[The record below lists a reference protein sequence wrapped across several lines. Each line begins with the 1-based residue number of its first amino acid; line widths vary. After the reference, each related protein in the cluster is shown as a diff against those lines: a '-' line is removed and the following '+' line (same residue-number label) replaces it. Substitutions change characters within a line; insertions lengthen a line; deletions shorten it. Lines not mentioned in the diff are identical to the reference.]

1 MTSTV
6 SSAKRTK
13 PTTTRA
19 PRTQNDSPPDA
30 VSQGVLQY
38 TYLLDSADPKAIA
51 VYLALWKASHAQ
63 ALANA
68 RAIDTLN
75 LPVNVSGTRLTVLRT
90 LFFADDKRMPLNEI
104 SKATG
109 ITPAMVTHLVDGL
122 AKGGLVSRQGSR
134 EDRRVRIAQLTPE
147 GEEAFHRV
155 LPVISDRMT
164 DACVGFTEE
173 EKETL
178 ITLLQRLY

>member
-1 MTSTV
+1 MTTEV
-6 SSAKRTK
+6 TKQPKTK
-13 PTTTRA
+13 PHSRA
-19 PRTQNDSPPDA
+19 ETDSGSDA

-68 RAIDTLN
+68 RAIDALN
-75 LPVNVSGTRLTVLRT
+75 LPVSVSGTRLTVLRT
-90 LFFADDKRMPLNEI
+90 LYFAEEKQMPLNEI

-122 AKGGLVSRQGSR
+122 AKGGLVRRLGSR
-134 EDRRVRIAQLTPE
+134 DDRRVRIAQLTTE
-147 GEEAFHRV
+147 GEEAFHHV
-155 LPVISDRMT
+155 LPVISARMT
-164 DACVGFTEE
+164 NACVDFTED
-173 EKETL
+173 EKD
-178 ITLLQRLY
+178 LLLSLLRRLY